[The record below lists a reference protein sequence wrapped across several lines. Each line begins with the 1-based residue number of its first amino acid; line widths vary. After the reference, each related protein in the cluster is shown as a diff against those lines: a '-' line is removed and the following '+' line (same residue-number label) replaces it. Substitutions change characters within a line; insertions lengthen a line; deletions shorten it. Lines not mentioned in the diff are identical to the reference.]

1 MTAEN
6 KHLRKNTHKNLITV
20 FSVLLAVAVLA
31 VSAYFAVLK
40 IGENRLR
47 KKLDPDSAKLPVFG
61 DESLDEEADAYYNGV
76 AYNYNDKLV
85 NILIIGVDRQ
95 KPGVSKK
102 HQADALF
109 LVSLDSENKS
119 VNVISIS
126 RNTIANVDS
135 YDINGDYFATSKQ
148 QLCLAYT
155 YGSDDKQSSEL
166 TTKAVSGFLYGIPI
180 SGYYTIFMN
189 SLKDIVDS
197 VGGVP
202 VSISENMTAVNPSF
216 KSGAD
221 ITLTGSNVLTYLRY
235 RGESNAPRLERQ
247 KSFIKSFTAQAKKAV
262 LKDLTL
268 PIKMYN
274 KLSSNTV
281 TNVDATSAA
290 YLASEALKA
299 SFDFRGVEGVNGSDG
314 TYETFTAD
322 ETQLYELLLDVFYI
336 KQ

>member
-6 KHLRKNTHKNLITV
+6 KHLRENTHKNLITV
-20 FSVLLAVAVLA
+20 FSVLLAVAVIA

-40 IGENRLR
+40 IGEDRLR
-47 KKLDPDSAKLPVFG
+47 KKLDPDSAKLPVSG
-61 DESLDEEADAYYNGV
+61 DESLDENADAYYNGV

-216 KSGAD
+216 KSGAN
-221 ITLTGSNVLTYLRY
+221 ITLTGSNVLPYLRY

-268 PIKMYN
+268 PIRMYN

-299 SFDFRGVEGVNGSDG
+299 SFNFRGVEGVNGSDG

>member
-6 KHLRKNTHKNLITV
+6 KHLRKNTHKRLIIV
-20 FSVLLAVAVLA
+20 FSVLLAIVVVAA
-31 VSAYFAVLK
+31 SAYFAILK
-40 IGENRLR
+40 IGENKLR
-47 KKLDPDSAKLPVFG
+47 KKLDPDSAKLPVSG
-61 DESLDEEADAYYNGV
+61 DESLPDDADAYYNGA
-76 AYNYNDKLV
+76 AYNYNDRLV
-85 NILIIGVDRQ
+85 NILIIGVDRL

-166 TTKAVSGFLYGIPI
+166 TVKAVSGFLYGIPI

-202 VSISENMTAVNPSF
+202 VRISENMTAVNPSF
-216 KSGAD
+216 KPGAD
-221 ITLTGSNVLTYLRY
+221 ITLTGSNVLPYLRY

-262 LKDLTL
+262 LKNLTL
-268 PIKMYN
+268 PVKMYN

>member
-47 KKLDPDSAKLPVFG
+47 KKLDPDSAKLPVSG

-102 HQADALF
+102 HQSDALF

-299 SFDFRGVEGVNGSDG
+299 GFDFRGVEGVSGSDG

>member
-47 KKLDPDSAKLPVFG
+47 KKLDPDSAKLPVSG
-61 DESLDEEADAYYNGV
+61 NESLDEEADAYYNGV

>member
-47 KKLDPDSAKLPVFG
+47 KKLDPDSAKLPVSG

-235 RGESNAPRLERQ
+235 RGESNVPRLERQ

>member
-47 KKLDPDSAKLPVFG
+47 KKLDPDSAKLPVSG

-135 YDINGDYFATSKQ
+135 YDINGNYFATSKQ

>member
-31 VSAYFAVLK
+31 VSGYFAVLK

-47 KKLDPDSAKLPVFG
+47 KKLDPDSAKLPVSG
-61 DESLDEEADAYYNGV
+61 NESLDEEADAYYNGV

>member
-1 MTAEN
+1 MTAAHSHLKKNVN
-6 KHLRKNTHKNLITV
+6 KKLII
-20 FSVLLAVAVLA
+20 VLCIILAVITAT
-31 VSAYFAVLK
+31 VSAYFIVLK
-40 IGENRLR
+40 IGESKL
-47 KKLDPDSAKLPVFG
+47 KKSLNPDAAKLPASG
-61 DESLDEEADAYYNGV
+61 DGLIPDDADAYYNGA

-95 KPGVSKK
+95 NPGISTK

-109 LVSLDSENKS
+109 LVSLNAERNS

-126 RNTIANVDS
+126 RNTLANVDS
-135 YDINGDYFATSKQ
+135 YDINGDYFATTKQ

-155 YGSDDKQSSEL
+155 YGSNDKQSSEL
-166 TTKAVSGFLYGIPI
+166 TVKAVSGFLYGIPI

-189 SLKDIVDS
+189 SITDIVNS
-197 VGGVP
+197 VNGVP
-202 VSISENMTAVNPSF
+202 VSITEDLTSVNPSF
-216 KSGAD
+216 KPGASV
-221 ITLTGSNVLTYLRY
+221 TVTGSNALAYLRY

-247 KSFIKSFTAQAKKAV
+247 KAFIKSFTAQAKKAFI
-262 LKDLTL
+262 KDLAL
-268 PIKMYN
+268 PVKMYN

-281 TNVDATSAA
+281 TDVDATSAA

-299 SFDFRGVEGVNGSDG
+299 SFDFRGIEGVNGSDG

-322 ETQLYELLLDVFYI
+322 ETLLYELLLDVFYI

>member
-6 KHLRKNTHKNLITV
+6 KHLKKNTHKRLIVV
-20 FSVLLAVAVLA
+20 FSILLAVVVVA

-40 IGENRLR
+40 IGENKLR
-47 KKLDPDSAKLPVFG
+47 KKLNPDLAKLPVAE
-61 DESLDEEADAYYNGV
+61 DESLPDDADAYYNGA

-85 NILIIGVDRQ
+85 NILIIGVDRLQ
-95 KPGVSKK
+95 PGASKK

-109 LVSLDSENKS
+109 LVSLNSENKS

-166 TTKAVSGFLYGIPI
+166 TVKAVSGFLYGIPI

-202 VSISENMTAVNPSF
+202 VSISENMTVVNPAF

-221 ITLTGSNVLTYLRY
+221 ITLTGSNVLPYLRY
-235 RGESNAPRLERQ
+235 RGDSNTPRLERQ
-247 KSFIKSFTAQAKKAV
+247 KSFIKSFTTQAKKAV

-299 SFDFRGVEGVNGSDG
+299 GFDFRGVEGVSGSDG

-322 ETQLYELLLDVFYI
+322 ETQLYELLLDVFFI

>member
-1 MTAEN
+1 M
-6 KHLRKNTHKNLITV
+6 
-20 FSVLLAVAVLA
+20 
-31 VSAYFAVLK
+31 
-40 IGENRLR
+40 
-47 KKLDPDSAKLPVFG
+47 
-61 DESLDEEADAYYNGV
+61 
-76 AYNYNDKLV
+76 
-85 NILIIGVDRQ
+85 
-95 KPGVSKK
+95 
-102 HQADALF
+102 
-109 LVSLDSENKS
+109 
-119 VNVISIS
+119 
-126 RNTIANVDS
+126 
-135 YDINGDYFATSKQ
+135 
-148 QLCLAYT
+148 
-155 YGSDDKQSSEL
+155 
-166 TTKAVSGFLYGIPI
+166 
-180 SGYYTIFMN
+180 
-189 SLKDIVDS
+189 
-197 VGGVP
+197 
-202 VSISENMTAVNPSF
+202 SISENMTAVNPAF

>member
-31 VSAYFAVLK
+31 VSAYFTVLK

-47 KKLDPDSAKLPVFG
+47 KKLDPDSAKLPVSG

-189 SLKDIVDS
+189 SLKNIVDS